1 MKSYEISRFPLPYP
15 SISIHIPLIPFN
27 PSILWL
33 VHWVHCS
40 FIVAEQ
46 LPKPPEERGCCEG
59 VEHLRI
65 QMEELRTVVAFG
77 GFRSSHW
84 DDFQAAKR

>member
-1 MKSYEISRFPLPYP
+1 MVGSLS
-15 SISIHIPLIPFN
+15 SI
-27 PSILWL
+27 
-33 VHWVHCS
+33 
-40 FIVAEQ
+40 IVADQ

-65 QMEELRTVVAFG
+65 QIEELRTVVAFG
-77 GFRSSHW
+77 GFRSRVAEDLGHSHW